1 MISNEFLSCAKFKT
15 DFAYIMGNGVGKIS
29 IAQMEQ
35 CIRFVLE
42 TPYEDLHKLGDDWIT
57 MREDIKSKHNYWQS
71 VDDSNIE
78 NYIDFFKKEMVR
90 MKVSSISFAI
100 NDDGYEYS
108 TSSIYC

>member
-1 MISNEFLSCAKFKT
+1 M
-15 DFAYIMGNGVGKIS
+15 
-29 IAQMEQ
+29 Q
-35 CIRFVLE
+35 
-42 TPYEDLHKLGDDWIT
+42 
-57 MREDIKSKHNYWQS
+57 EDIKSKSNYWGS

-78 NYIDFFKKEMVR
+78 NYIDFFKKEIVR